1 MREGEASVVGSC
13 ADLSE
18 SLWRVREHLEVLA
31 YRIEVQ
37 RALVET
43 GRSTWL
49 ARSTRDVDDVIGK
62 VRSAELS
69 RALDLV
75 PLTEMLGLPAEAS
88 LREVAAA
95 APSPWDHVLA
105 EHRLAL
111 TELTGELTQAALAN
125 RELLA
130 SNAQALDEMLSRF
143 RGTGAPSTYTATGT
157 PDRDEARRLFD
168 ETT

>member
-1 MREGEASVVGSC
+1 MREGEAAVGAC

-18 SLWRVREHLEVLA
+18 SLWRIRDVLEALA

-49 ARSTRDVDDVIGK
+49 ARSTRDVDDLIATM
-62 VRSAELS
+62 REAELS
-69 RALDLV
+69 RAIDLL
-75 PLTEMLGLPAEAS
+75 PLTEILGLPPEAS
-88 LREVAAA
+88 LRDVAAV
-95 APSPWDHVLA
+95 APAPWDHVLA
-105 EHRLAL
+105 EHRHALAEL
-111 TELTGELTQAALAN
+111 TTELTAAALAN

-130 SNAQALDEMLSRF
+130 SSASAIDEMLARF
-143 RGTGAPSTYTATGT
+143 RGPNTASTYTASGS
-157 PDRDEARRLFD
+157 PDRDQARHLFD